1 MGDLNLQV
9 ETLSSEKRSSWSKA
23 NEDAKLHFRECLANN
38 LDQVHPEVNLLQCR
52 DLHCK
57 GHRESLE
64 SYTLEVLESIE
75 TAARATLPSTGGSKI
90 GKKVPIAGWT
100 EFVKPFKVESQFWF
114 STWISAGK
122 PEYGNIYNNMRHS
135 KNQYKFAVRR
145 LKRAQAK
152 VQNDKFVLSIINGGV
167 NIFREVKKF
176 RGISSTISSHID
188 DEVGAE
194 NIADRFAIIYKQL
207 YNKVEADGKVATNK

>member
-1 MGDLNLQV
+1 MVDELGLTIMWEESDNNPDHFIQHVDYTYLHTVNNTPFYSTIDHFAASPQVYKVVNEAGVIHNGGNPSNHSAIYAKLNVGDLNLQV

-75 TAARATLPSTGGSKI
+75 TAARATLPSTGGLKLRR
-90 GKKVPIAGWT
+90 K
-100 EFVKPFKVESQFWF
+100 SQ
-114 STWISAGK
+114 
-122 PEYGNIYNNMRHS
+122 
-135 KNQYKFAVRR
+135 
-145 LKRAQAK
+145 
-152 VQNDKFVLSIINGGV
+152 
-167 NIFREVKKF
+167 
-176 RGISSTISSHID
+176 
-188 DEVGAE
+188 
-194 NIADRFAIIYKQL
+194 
-207 YNKVEADGKVATNK
+207 